1 MNVIRE
7 MTVPFQSA
15 PTDTG
20 QSPKSS
26 IPIITDMSG
35 IDELETRTASEIMD
49 TYYFPRQDI
58 IEVLL

>member
-35 IDELETRTASEIMD
+35 IDELETRTAS
-49 TYYFPRQDI
+49 
-58 IEVLL
+58 